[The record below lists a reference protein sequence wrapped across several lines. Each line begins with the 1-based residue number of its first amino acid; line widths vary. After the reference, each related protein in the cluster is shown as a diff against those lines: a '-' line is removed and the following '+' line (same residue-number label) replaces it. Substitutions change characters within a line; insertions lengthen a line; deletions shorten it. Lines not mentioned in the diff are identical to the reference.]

1 MTHVQV
7 VPDSIRPLI
16 ERGEIGGRTVQ
27 VDEGGLVECVG
38 YEPRALVDGEVRLT
52 TVRSVISSGTELTF
66 HGRDATNVYLHKQWN
81 EELRL
86 FEPGAASMSYPVVI
100 GYRAAG
106 EVIESRAPEVAIGT
120 RVYGNWR
127 HTELLAVPGHVATQQ
142 ELPDGLSWDDGADI
156 AQMGPICVNAV
167 AFGEGQQAGH
177 AAAVFGAGV
186 VGLITAQLVRVSG
199 ADPVHVV
206 DRLPGRLKI
215 AASLGFETLDATEVG
230 DVAASLKRLHGSE
243 GVPVAWEC
251 SGSTRALNEA
261 IRLVRRLGTVVAV
274 GFYQGDA
281 TGLRLG
287 EEFHHN
293 GVRVVCGQ
301 IGNVHPGET
310 WQTLRRRTIEMAL
323 AGQVSLGGL
332 PRLTVPVENVVDG
345 IVALQQLPSN
355 VLQVAI
361 SYGGVS

>member
-1 MTHVQV
+1 MTRVQV
-7 VPDSIRPLI
+7 VPDAIRPLI
-16 ERGEIGGRTVQ
+16 ERGEVGGRTVQ
-27 VDEGGLVECVG
+27 VDEAGLVECVR
-38 YEPRALVDGEVRLT
+38 YEPRALVDGEVRLR

-66 HGRDATNVYLHKQWN
+66 HGRDATNVYLHKHWN

-106 EVIESRAPEVAIGT
+106 EVIESRVEEVAIGA

-127 HTELLAVPGHVATQQ
+127 HTELLAVPGQVAIEQ
-142 ELPDGLSWDDGADI
+142 EMPDGLSWDDGVDI
-156 AQMGPICVNAV
+156 AQMGPICANAV
-167 AFGEGQQAGH
+167 AFGEGEQVAH
-177 AAAVFGAGV
+177 AAVVFGAGV

-206 DRLPGRLKI
+206 DRLPGRLHV
-215 AASLGFETLDATEVG
+215 AASLGFQTVDATDVG
-230 DVAASLKRLHGSE
+230 DVAASLKRQHGSE

-261 IRLVRRLGTVVAV
+261 IRVVRRRGTVVAV
-274 GFYQGDA
+274 GFYQGEA
-281 TGLRLG
+281 TGLKLG

-301 IGNVHPGET
+301 IGNLHPAES
-310 WQTLRRRTIEMAL
+310 WQTLRRRTIQMAL

-345 IVALQQLPSN
+345 IAALQQLPSN